1 MERFGGSL
9 PVKGYSGEMA
19 GKKRVQLPADL
30 GKGMFIV
37 YILTS
42 WIVLNVRA
50 MLKRNFY
57 FKNKTFFESLSV
69 E

>member
-1 MERFGGSL
+1 MERFSGSL

-37 YILTS
+37 YIL
-42 WIVLNVRA
+42 IVLNVRA

-57 FKNKTFFESLSV
+57 FKSKTFFESLSV

>member
-30 GKGMFIV
+30 GKG
-37 YILTS
+37 
-42 WIVLNVRA
+42 
-50 MLKRNFY
+50 RNALGF
-57 FKNKTFFESLSV
+57 NIQLS
-69 E
+69 